1 MAEKTNQKK
10 INATAFDPW
19 PVATVAA
26 ITRGEVVQPG
36 TAICGIATDS
46 RRVKPGDLYIP
57 IIGERNDGHCFI
69 GAACA
74 SGAAAVLC
82 DRDHLPAWRGKI
94 GAGIVGVADTFE
106 AMRALAAANR
116 ARYDIPVVAVTGSA
130 GKTTTKDL
138 IAAVLSV
145 GYRTMKTQGN
155 FNNEVGVPLTLFQLT
170 PAHEAAVVE
179 MGMNHLG
186 EIARSIGEVR
196 PHIGVIT
203 NIGSAHLE
211 NLGSKDNTLKAK
223 MEIFGTMGKDDI
235 ALVNGDDPYLR
246 RIAGRDYRVVRVGIR
261 EPDVDLKAEAIREDL
276 SGLHFEVGGV
286 PFHFKLPGIHNV
298 YNCLMAIWIG
308 RYYRLDDR
316 AIQAG
321 LDAFRPSGNRMQMVA
336 AGGLHFVNDAY
347 NANPESMRAAMDT
360 VCAVA
365 TGRRIAV
372 LGDMLEI
379 GEHAEAQHRAVGAYA
394 GTHMDAVIGVGKW
407 AEALCEGARRAAPDH
422 PAVAAAT
429 VDAAAQRLE
438 EMAQAGDTVLIKAS
452 HGLALDRIIDRI
464 KTGDR
469 QDTPKEGKSIN
480 E

>member
-1 MAEKTNQKK
+1 MVKTTNQKK
-10 INATAFDPW
+10 TNEMAFEPW
-19 PVATVAA
+19 SVETVAA
-26 ITRGEVVQPG
+26 ITQGKVVHPG
-36 TAICGIATDS
+36 AAICGIVTDS
-46 RRVKPGDLYIP
+46 RQVKLGDLYIP
-57 IIGERNDGHCFI
+57 IIGEHNDGHGFI
-69 GAACA
+69 DAACA
-74 SGAAAVLC
+74 NGAAAVLC
-82 DRDHLPAWRGKI
+82 DSDHLPAWQGKI
-94 GAGIVGVADTFE
+94 DAGIVGVADTFE

-138 IAAVLSV
+138 IASVLSM
-145 GYRTMKTQGN
+145 GYQTMKTQGN

-211 NLGSKDNTLKAK
+211 NLGSKENTFKAK

-235 ALVNGDDPYLR
+235 ALINGDDPYLH
-246 RIAGRDYRVVRVGIR
+246 RIAGEAYRVVRVGIR
-261 EPDVDLKAEAIREDL
+261 EPAVDLKAEAIREDL
-276 SGLHFEVGGV
+276 SGLHFEAGGV
-286 PFHFKLPGIHNV
+286 SFHFKLPGIHNV

-308 RYYRLDDR
+308 RYYHLDDV
-316 AIQAG
+316 AVQAG
-321 LDAFRPSGNRMQMVA
+321 LDAFEPSGNRMQMVA

-365 TGRRIAV
+365 KGRKIAV

-379 GEHAEAQHRAVGAYA
+379 GEHAEAQHRAVGEYA
-394 GTHMDAVIGVGKW
+394 GTHMDAVIGVGEW
-407 AEALCEGARRAAPDH
+407 AEALCAGARSAAPNH

-429 VDAAAQRLE
+429 VDAAAQILGE
-438 EMAQAGDTVLIKAS
+438 IAQTGDTVLIKAS
-452 HGLALDRIIDRI
+452 HSLSLDRIIDRI

-469 QDTPKEGKSIN
+469 QEEPGEGK
-480 E
+480 